1 MSADRRAVFPAD
13 EAIAALAATP
23 TADDRDDADLDAHP
37 TSTAAVLTRS
47 LATIP
52 DPTAPH
58 PASRP
63 ARAAAAAVA
72 VLFSS
77 VLLTLSPGPP

>member
-47 LATIP
+47 LS
-52 DPTAPH
+52 DH
-58 PASRP
+58 P
-63 ARAAAAAVA
+63 
-72 VLFSS
+72 
-77 VLLTLSPGPP
+77 